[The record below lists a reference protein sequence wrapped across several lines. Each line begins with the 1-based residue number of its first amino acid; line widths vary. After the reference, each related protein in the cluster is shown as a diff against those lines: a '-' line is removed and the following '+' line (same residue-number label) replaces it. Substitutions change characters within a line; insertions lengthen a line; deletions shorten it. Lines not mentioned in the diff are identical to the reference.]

1 MQQDMYRHIPKLL
14 TGFTG
19 KFHNRKDFTYAGREP
34 NYHLDLRFV
43 EIHYL
48 EIFNTSDFLKNIIF
62 LLYRHECFTGKYT
75 TRKIH
80 KNYIRDP
87 SGLFSIIS
95 QVSLSMT

>member
-43 EIHYL
+43 QIYYL
-48 EIFNTSDFLKNIIF
+48 EIFSTSDFFKNII
-62 LLYRHECFTGKYT
+62 LDSRELVNREMYA
-75 TRKIH
+75 
-80 KNYIRDP
+80 
-87 SGLFSIIS
+87 LFS
-95 QVSLSMT
+95 

>member
-43 EIHYL
+43 QIHYL
-48 EIFNTSDFLKNIIF
+48 EILILQTF
-62 LLYRHECFTGKYT
+62 
-75 TRKIH
+75 
-80 KNYIRDP
+80 
-87 SGLFSIIS
+87 
-95 QVSLSMT
+95 